1 MQIKYLSTSNWQ
13 LSAHAPLQ
21 SRDAIVVMPFIRP
34 AQAETALRLMAE
46 RAQVPGVLLGIH
58 DDAGWGFIKIIN
70 QAFRVTQSPYFGYVA
85 QDAFAGRSWLA
96 LALDAMGDRGVLLG
110 CNDGKWA
117 GALAAFG
124 LAQRQWAQGNY
135 QGDFF
140 YPHYQRHFA
149 DAELTLLAM
158 QAGRYV
164 YEPNSVLVEID
175 WQKDHA
181 AVDAADRR
189 LFRRRQATGFDER
202 VIHPQL
208 RTLFS

>member
-1 MQIKYLSTSNWQ
+1 
-13 LSAHAPLQ
+13 
-21 SRDAIVVMPFIRP
+21 
-34 AQAETALRLMAE
+34 MAE
-46 RAQVPGVLLGIH
+46 RSQVPGVLLGIH

-85 QDAFAGRSWLA
+85 QDAFAGRGWLA

-110 CNDGKWA
+110 FNDGKWA

-181 AVDAADRR
+181 KVDAADRR